1 LVISKGGVLMS
12 VCYIHQDAEAIGTCV
27 GCGKFICKDY
37 TTEIKGKN
45 YCKTCLDELFDEKN
59 KKIEKLEDNKSAQP
73 MVFMNAGGG
82 GGGSSSSSS
91 SSASNGGGAFA
102 GRYTKSKV
110 AAGLLGIFLGSLGIH
125 KFYLGRWG
133 WGVIYLLFCWTYI
146 PGIVGFIEGIVYLL
160 SSDESF
166 ARKHDKGYRS
176 F

>member
-1 LVISKGGVLMS
+1 MT

-27 GCGKFICKDY
+27 GCGKFICEGCNI
-37 TTEIKGKN
+37 EIKGKN

-110 AAGLLGIFLGSLGIH
+110 AAGLLGIFLGSFGIH

>member
-1 LVISKGGVLMS
+1 MS

-27 GCGKFICKDY
+27 GCGKFICKDC

-45 YCKTCLDELFDEKN
+45 YCKTCLDELFEEKN

-82 GGGSSSSSS
+82 GGASSSSLFIICFKWWW
-91 SSASNGGGAFA
+91 GAFA

-146 PGIVGFIEGIVYLL
+146 PAIVGFIEGIVYLL

>member
-1 LVISKGGVLMS
+1 MT

-27 GCGKFICKDY
+27 GCGKFICEDC

-59 KKIEKLEDNKSAQP
+59 KKIEKLEDNKAAQP

-91 SSASNGGGAFA
+91 SCCFKWGEVLFA

-146 PGIVGFIEGIVYLL
+146 PGIVGFIEGIVYLV